1 MALRSYGRLPS
12 PGFPMSPSKT
22 LWRDHDFVRL
32 WLAQSISA
40 FGARITRE
48 GLPILAITSLAAP
61 PGALGILAAVGGG
74 AALVVGLTSGGFID
88 RSARRPILIGADL
101 LRAVVLASLPLAAVF
116 GVVTLPHLLAVAMLV
131 SGASVAFDIASHAYL
146 PALIGKPQLVEG
158 NAKLAATDAVAEVG
172 GPALAGVLF
181 QWLTAPV
188 AVIVNAGT
196 YLASAA
202 FLASLRSAET
212 RPEPEPRGSWTQDLT
227 QGFRLAWAEK
237 RVRSLLLMSLAQG
250 LFGGVFAALYILFAL
265 RTLGLPTSLL
275 GLAIAAGGVGALLGA
290 GLGPWLARRL
300 GIGPAIIATIFCG
313 AISAIAISL
322 APTERTGAL
331 TVLVLTQV
339 TGDAFG
345 VAAGVLMA
353 SLRQSLLPQSVLGRV
368 GGAFHATAGAAAIL
382 GALGGGVLGGL
393 IGPRLAL
400 ATAGAGLLVIPLIGA
415 LSPLRHVRQIDETT

>member
-1 MALRSYGRLPS
+1 
-12 PGFPMSPSKT
+12 MSSENS
-22 LWRDHDFVRL
+22 LWRDPDFVRL

-48 GLPILAITSLAAP
+48 GLPILAVTSLAAA
-61 PGALGILAAVGGG
+61 PGALGVLAAIGSG
-74 AALVVGLTSGGFID
+74 AALVVGLTAGGYID

-101 LRAVVLASLPLAAVF
+101 IRAFVLITLPLAALLG
-116 GVVTLPHLLAVAMLV
+116 GVSLAHLLIAAALVA
-131 SGASVAFDIASHAYL
+131 GASVAFDIASHAYL
-146 PALIGKPQLVEG
+146 PALIGKPRLVDG

-188 AVIVNAGT
+188 AVVVNAGT

-202 FLASLRSAET
+202 FLATLRSTEPP
-212 RPEPEPRGSWTQDLT
+212 RDPEPRQAWTREVT
-227 QGFRLAWAEK
+227 QGFRLAWAEP
-237 RVRSLLLMSLAQG
+237 RVRALLLMSLTQG
-250 LFGGVFAALYILFAL
+250 LFGGVFSALYILFAL

-275 GLAIAAGGVGALLGA
+275 GLAIAAGGVGALMGA

-300 GIGPAIIATIFCG
+300 GVGPAILVAIFCG
-313 AISAIAISL
+313 AISATAISL

-331 TVLVLTQV
+331 TVLILTQI

-345 VAAGVLMA
+345 VAGGVLIA
-353 SLRQSLLPQSVLGRV
+353 SLRQSLMPQSVLGRV

-382 GALGGGVLGGL
+382 GALGGGALGGL
-393 IGPRLAL
+393 IGPRRAL
-400 ATAGAGLLVIPLIGA
+400 AAAGIGFLLIPLIGV
-415 LSPLRHVRQIDETT
+415 LSPLRRVGQIGETISPR

>member
-1 MALRSYGRLPS
+1 
-12 PGFPMSPSKT
+12 MSSENS
-22 LWRDHDFVRL
+22 LWRDPDFVRL

-48 GLPILAITSLAAP
+48 GLPILAVTSLAAAP
-61 PGALGILAAVGGG
+61 AALGVLAAIGSG
-74 AALVVGLTSGGFID
+74 AALVVGLTAGGYID

-101 LRAVVLASLPLAAVF
+101 IRAVVLITLPLAALLG
-116 GVVTLPHLLAVAMLV
+116 GVSLAHLLIAAALVA
-131 SGASVAFDIASHAYL
+131 GASVAFDIASHAYL
-146 PALIGKPQLVEG
+146 PALIGKPRLVDG

-188 AVIVNAGT
+188 AVVVNAGT

-202 FLASLRSAET
+202 FLATLRSTEPP
-212 RPEPEPRGSWTQDLT
+212 RDPEPRQAWTREVT
-227 QGFRLAWAEK
+227 QGFRLAWAEP
-237 RVRSLLLMSLAQG
+237 RVRALLLMSLTQG
-250 LFGGVFAALYILFAL
+250 LFGGVFSALYILFAL

-275 GLAIAAGGVGALLGA
+275 GLAIAAGGVGALMGA

-300 GIGPAIIATIFCG
+300 GVGPAILVAIFCG
-313 AISAIAISL
+313 AISATAISL

-331 TVLVLTQV
+331 TVLILTQI

-345 VAAGVLMA
+345 VAGGVLIA
-353 SLRQSLLPQSVLGRV
+353 SLRQSLMPQSVLGRV

-382 GALGGGVLGGL
+382 GALGGGALGGL

-400 ATAGAGLLVIPLIGA
+400 AAAGIGFLLIPLIGL
-415 LSPLRHVRQIDETT
+415 LSPLRQVGQIGESISPQ

>member
-1 MALRSYGRLPS
+1 
-12 PGFPMSPSKT
+12 MSSENS
-22 LWRDHDFVRL
+22 LWRDPDFVRL

-48 GLPILAITSLAAP
+48 GLPILAVTSLAAAP
-61 PGALGILAAVGGG
+61 AALGVLAAIGSG
-74 AALVVGLTSGGFID
+74 AALVVGLTAGGYID

-101 LRAVVLASLPLAAVF
+101 IRAFVLITLPLAALLG
-116 GVVTLPHLLAVAMLV
+116 GVSLAHLLIAAALVA
-131 SGASVAFDIASHAYL
+131 GASVAFDIASHAYL
-146 PALIGKPQLVEG
+146 PALIGKPRLVDG

-188 AVIVNAGT
+188 AVVVNAGT

-202 FLASLRSAET
+202 FLATLRSTEPP
-212 RPEPEPRGSWTQDLT
+212 RDPEPRQAWTREVT
-227 QGFRLAWAEK
+227 QGFRLAWAEP
-237 RVRSLLLMSLAQG
+237 RVRALLLMSLTQG
-250 LFGGVFAALYILFAL
+250 LFGGVFSALYILFAL

-275 GLAIAAGGVGALLGA
+275 GLAIAAGGVGALMGA

-300 GIGPAIIATIFCG
+300 GVGPAILVAIFCG
-313 AISAIAISL
+313 AISATAISL

-331 TVLVLTQV
+331 TVLILTQI

-345 VAAGVLMA
+345 VAGGVLIA
-353 SLRQSLLPQSVLGRV
+353 SLRQSLMPQSVLGRV

-382 GALGGGVLGGL
+382 GALGGGALGGL

-400 ATAGAGLLVIPLIGA
+400 AAAGIGFLLIPLIGV
-415 LSPLRHVRQIDETT
+415 LSPLRRVGQIGETISPQ

>member
-1 MALRSYGRLPS
+1 MALRPYGCLPLL
-12 PGFPMSPSKT
+12 GFPMSPSKT
-22 LWRDHDFVRL
+22 LWRDRDFVRL

-61 PGALGILAAVGGG
+61 PGALGLLAAAGGG

-88 RSARRPILIGADL
+88 RSARRPILIGADV
-101 LRAVVLASLPLAAVF
+101 LRAVVLASLPLAALF
-116 GVVTLPHLLAVAMLV
+116 GIVTLQHLLAAAMLV

-181 QWLTAPV
+181 RWLTAPV

-202 FLASLRSAET
+202 ILASLRSAET

-237 RVRSLLLMSLAQG
+237 RVRALLLMSLAQG

-300 GIGPAIIATIFCG
+300 GIGPAIIAAIFCG

-331 TVLVLTQV
+331 TVLIVTQV

-400 ATAGAGLLVIPLIGA
+400 AAAGVGLLVIPLIGA